1 MKGRKQVEYIV
12 RAIFSLKLGRHKR
25 EREREREGNILDWKL
40 EEERNTM
47 FAIEFLM

>member
-12 RAIFSLKLGRHKR
+12 RASFSLKLGRHK
-25 EREREREGNILDWKL
+25 REREREGNILDWKL